1 MFRIGSLLLL
11 ISIGFLR
18 ALVALVGAW
27 DGALAHCWVVRVVY
41 AEASEV
47 LVCDLHLSKNVCRFY
62 LLLLHHVLLARVRF
76 KLVQIL
82 WPHIRGVIVRLLVH
96 LIMRTGHHLGVILML
111 TITLLHPG
119 LDRLKSC
126 LGVEDADPIVL
137 ARSVRLHLV
146 WLGLA
151 LYWCPCERLVCHLLT
166 VRLRGGECSR
176 RECGRTGLE
185 GCR

>member
-27 DGALAHCWVVRVVY
+27 DGALGHCWVVRVVY

-47 LVCDLHLSKNVCRFY
+47 LVCDLHLSKNVCRFH

-76 KLVQIL
+76 ELVQIL

-96 LIMRTGHHLGVILML
+96 LIMRAGHHLGVILML

-137 ARSVRLHLV
+137 ARSGWLHLV

>member
-18 ALVALVGAW
+18 SLVALVSAW
-27 DGALAHCWVVRVVY
+27 CGALAHHWIVRVVY
-41 AEASEV
+41 TEASEV
-47 LVCDLHLSKNVCRFY
+47 LVCDLHLAKNVCRFH

-82 WPHIRGVIVRLLVH
+82 WPDIRGMIVRLLVH
-96 LIMRTGHHLGVILML
+96 LIMGAGHHLGVILML
-111 TITLLHPG
+111 TITLLHPS

-126 LGVEDADPIVL
+126 LGVEDADSVVL
-137 ARSVRLHLV
+137 ARSVRLHLM
-146 WLGLA
+146 WLRLA
-151 LYWCPCERLVCHLLT
+151 LYWCPCERLVWHLLT
-166 VRLRGGECSR
+166 VRLRSGECSR

-185 GCR
+185 RCR